1 MTAAP
6 RELRA
11 TPPEATIDIREF
23 MSKVGRH
30 KWLILV
36 VAAFMMVLAAI
47 YSYSRPSV
55 YRATAQFLVRPTLVQ
70 PLQANPFDTVSMP
83 TEMQLVTSA
92 QVANIARGTI
102 GGTLQDVLDGVSVGN
117 PPSTQILDISYSAH
131 TPQAAQEG
139 AQAFAMA
146 YQSFKHDQ
154 ALGTIKSYSD
164 SIRAQI
170 AGLDSQIAALNTQI
184 AASVA
189 GSPEE
194 QSLTEERNSL
204 DTSRLNSQN
213 QLATVASLSSDPG
226 QVVEDAQRPTSPV
239 SPKHKLDLALG
250 LLLGLLAGV
259 VLFQALTII
268 APLVALIE
276 ANL

>member
-102 GGTLQDVLDGVSVGN
+102 GGTLQDV
-117 PPSTQILDISYSAH
+117 
-131 TPQAAQEG
+131 
-139 AQAFAMA
+139 
-146 YQSFKHDQ
+146 
-154 ALGTIKSYSD
+154 
-164 SIRAQI
+164 
-170 AGLDSQIAALNTQI
+170 
-184 AASVA
+184 
-189 GSPEE
+189 
-194 QSLTEERNSL
+194 
-204 DTSRLNSQN
+204 
-213 QLATVASLSSDPG
+213 
-226 QVVEDAQRPTSPV
+226 
-239 SPKHKLDLALG
+239 
-250 LLLGLLAGV
+250 
-259 VLFQALTII
+259 
-268 APLVALIE
+268 
-276 ANL
+276 

>member
-70 PLQANPFDTVSMP
+70 PLPAHPFDAVSMP

-102 GGTLQDVLDGVSVGN
+102 GGSRQDVLDGGSVGH
-117 PPSTQILDISYSAH
+117 PPSPPILAIPYPRH
-131 TPQAAQEG
+131 
-139 AQAFAMA
+139 
-146 YQSFKHDQ
+146 
-154 ALGTIKSYSD
+154 
-164 SIRAQI
+164 
-170 AGLDSQIAALNTQI
+170 
-184 AASVA
+184 
-189 GSPEE
+189 SP
-194 QSLTEERNSL
+194 
-204 DTSRLNSQN
+204 
-213 QLATVASLSSDPG
+213 
-226 QVVEDAQRPTSPV
+226 
-239 SPKHKLDLALG
+239 
-250 LLLGLLAGV
+250 
-259 VLFQALTII
+259 
-268 APLVALIE
+268 
-276 ANL
+276 